1 MTVPLTKKLLQIK
14 QNKHAEAEKKTAN
27 STNNFV
33 QISEKGYD
41 FLLGRMYFTGND
53 CYQNFI
59 FFSQMLRCLIL
70 DSNKSNKVVS
80 WKSTGISPE
89 KIKPFHVNLEPA
101 ISNLVDGR
109 LILKFNNFVLAQKK
123 FFIV

>member
-1 MTVPLTKKLLQIK
+1 MTNLT
-14 QNKHAEAEKKTAN
+14 NK
-27 STNNFV
+27 FV

-53 CYQNFI
+53 GYQHFLV
-59 FFSQMLRCLIL
+59 FSPILRCLIL